1 MNKYRVKFHFSF
13 NTNHLF
19 RYLRISNNVFCTCR
33 LLDLEHADITRT
45 LVSQLKGIK
54 HSLKKM
60 TFKGAQVLVQKIDE
74 AKIAV

>member
-1 MNKYRVKFHFSF
+1 MPLNIMLSLH
-13 NTNHLF
+13 
-19 RYLRISNNVFCTCR
+19 CR

-45 LVSQLKGIK
+45 LVSQLKAIK

-60 TFKGAQVLVQKIDE
+60 TFKGAQVLAQKIDE

>member
-1 MNKYRVKFHFSF
+1 MLSLH
-13 NTNHLF
+13 
-19 RYLRISNNVFCTCR
+19 CR

-45 LVSQLKGIK
+45 LVSQLKAIK

-60 TFKGAQVLVQKIDE
+60 TFKGAQVLAQKIDE